1 MKAAV
6 LERFDAPLVVREVQ
20 TPVPGP
26 GEVLVRTRASC
37 LCQTD
42 LKVLRGV
49 IPTVKTP
56 RIIGH
61 ELAGEVAALGPGAV
75 GVPGGAGGLKE
86 GDRVVAG
93 LDISCMACAYC
104 QTGRPDYCLNL
115 RRMGFEHDGAHA
127 EYVRLPARN
136 LVPLPAGVSFEQG
149 ASIPDAMG
157 AVYHGLKAQGNVRPG
172 QTVAIY
178 GLGGLGLS
186 AVQIAVLAGARAL
199 AISRNP
205 ARRKLALD
213 LGASTAIDPEAGDV
227 ADAVRQASGG
237 LGVDCFLDLVGIE
250 GSIEQ
255 GVRSCRKGGR
265 VVIVGYVVPT
275 FQVTTMYMVYNE
287 VQILGS
293 RSSTRADFLEVTQLM
308 ADGRLKP
315 VIDHRIRLEDVNA
328 EYARLQE
335 GKVIGRSVILMP

>member
-75 GVPGGAGGLKE
+75 GLQE

-104 QTGRPDYCLNL
+104 QTGRPD
-115 RRMGFEHDGAHA
+115 
-127 EYVRLPARN
+127 
-136 LVPLPAGVSFEQG
+136 
-149 ASIPDAMG
+149 
-157 AVYHGLKAQGNVRPG
+157 
-172 QTVAIY
+172 
-178 GLGGLGLS
+178 
-186 AVQIAVLAGARAL
+186 
-199 AISRNP
+199 
-205 ARRKLALD
+205 
-213 LGASTAIDPEAGDV
+213 
-227 ADAVRQASGG
+227 
-237 LGVDCFLDLVGIE
+237 
-250 GSIEQ
+250 
-255 GVRSCRKGGR
+255 
-265 VVIVGYVVPT
+265 
-275 FQVTTMYMVYNE
+275 
-287 VQILGS
+287 
-293 RSSTRADFLEVTQLM
+293 
-308 ADGRLKP
+308 
-315 VIDHRIRLEDVNA
+315 
-328 EYARLQE
+328 
-335 GKVIGRSVILMP
+335 